1 MSGKIIINLCTRSR
15 ACEHFDEARS
25 SCLKEET
32 LDSKA
37 VKLARAYKHSNSSTS
52 IIHYQ
57 SLCAA
62 AYMALMNMRGREKEF
77 SKRKRY

>member
-37 VKLARAYKHSNSSTS
+37 VKLARAHTSTQIRRHQLF
-52 IIHYQ
+52 IIKA
-57 SLCAA
+57 S
-62 AYMALMNMRGREKEF
+62 AL
-77 SKRKRY
+77 